1 MNAGGHIA
9 VAHRLG
15 TFDGDDDSGVNLGA
29 ALPDLA
35 SIGHFRLRGS
45 TDDDAVSH
53 GIDLHHRTDDAFH
66 QHPWFTGRNR
76 ELADRL
82 GADGV
87 GRGPARA
94 CSHVGIELLLDGELL
109 RDPTHQA
116 ASADAY
122 NGILDRLDDL
132 ESLVEAEHRARWR
145 LHLTRVAERH
155 LPDYYDD
162 PQAVAALLHRILSAR
177 PRLALP
183 TEHVPV
189 VAAALADVQPDIAAT
204 ATDLLGQLRAEVA

>member
-15 TFDGDDDSGVNLGA
+15 TFDGDDDTGVNLGA

-35 SIGHFRLRGS
+35 AIGHFRLRGA
-45 TDDDAVSH
+45 TGDEAVTH

-66 QHPWFTGRNR
+66 QHPWFAERNR
-76 ELADRL
+76 NLADRL

-109 RDPTHQA
+109 RDQTHQQ
-116 ASADAY
+116 ASTEAF
-122 NGILDRLDDL
+122 NGIMDRLDDL
-132 ESLVEAEHRARWR
+132 GELVEADHRDRWR
-145 LHLTRVAERH
+145 RHLSRVSERH
-155 LPDYYDD
+155 LPDFYDD
-162 PQAVAALLHRILSAR
+162 PDAVAALLHRILSAR

-183 TEHVPV
+183 AEQIPT
-189 VAAALADVQPDIAAT
+189 VATALADLQPDIAAT
-204 ATDLLGQLRAEVA
+204 ATDLLAQLRADVA

>member
-9 VAHRLG
+9 VAHQLG
-15 TFDGDDDSGVNLGA
+15 TFGGDDDTGVNLGA

-35 SIGHFRLRGS
+35 AIGHFRLRGA
-45 TDDDAVSH
+45 TDDEAVAH

-66 QHPWFTGRNR
+66 QHPWFTDRNR
-76 ELADRL
+76 RLADRL

-109 RDPTHQA
+109 RDPMRQA
-116 ASADAY
+116 ASTEAY
-122 NGILDRLDDL
+122 NGIVDRLDAL
-132 ESLVEAEHRARWR
+132 ETLVDGDEQARWR
-145 LHLTRVAERH
+145 RHLTRIAEVH

-162 PQAVAALLHRILSAR
+162 PEAVAALLHRILSAR

-183 TEHVPV
+183 TEQVTV
-189 VAAALADVQPDIAAT
+189 VAAALADAQPDIAAT
-204 ATDLLGQLRAEVA
+204 ASDLLADLRTEVA

>member
-15 TFDGDDDSGVNLGA
+15 TFDGDDDTGVNLGA

-35 SIGHFRLRGS
+35 AIGHFRLRGA
-45 TDDDAVSH
+45 TGDDAVTH
-53 GIDLHHRTDDAFH
+53 GIALHHRTDDAFH
-66 QHPWFTGRNR
+66 QHPWFTDRNR

-82 GADGV
+82 GQAGV

-109 RDPTHQA
+109 RDPAHQT

-122 NGILDRLDDL
+122 NGIVDRLDAL
-132 ESLVEAEHRARWR
+132 EPLVEVDERPRWR
-145 LHLTRVAERH
+145 HHLTRVAERH

-162 PQAVAALLHRILSAR
+162 PHAVAALLHRILSAR

-183 TEHVPV
+183 AEQVSI
-189 VAAALADVQPDIAAT
+189 VAEALADAQPDIAAT
-204 ATDLLGQLRAEVA
+204 ANGLLGQLRTEVA